1 MAYTL
6 DPAAA
11 EAALQ
16 AAMSEC
22 QQRQQAGISD
32 PMGGATGMS
41 APPTDGTPWVP
52 EPPGDGGVT

>member
-6 DPAAA
+6 DPAPV
-11 EAALQ
+11 EAAF
-16 AAMSEC
+16 AAGMAEC
-22 QQRQQAGISD
+22 AQRQGAIGD
-32 PMGGATGMS
+32 PMGGAEAWS